1 MWKTLR
7 AGIGIRN
14 RKAGE
19 ITPCR
24 GLRWVL
30 LWAVVTCCLAS
41 CTTTYSIYYSDMLRG
56 KSALQLKDYEK
67 ARTSFEG
74 AAAANKDARSLA
86 YLATAEYKL
95 NHLDKAGI
103 YAQESLKLAP
113 YGYYSLRARG
123 YDALIQLRRD
133 RVKGLSAL
141 QDYVN
146 WYQLRD
152 PMMSIDDIR
161 VMMEKKE
168 IDLVTLE
175 RLIDEQAGQY
185 ETDIEDYQ
193 DLRTGFYERWSGGG
207 RF

>member
-1 MWKTLR
+1 MWETIR
-7 AGIGIRN
+7 AGVGIRN
-14 RKAGE
+14 RNPGE
-19 ITPCR
+19 IMPYR
-24 GLRWVL
+24 SLRCLL
-30 LWAVVTCCLAS
+30 LWAVVACCLAS
-41 CTTTYSIYYSDMLRG
+41 CTTTYGIYYGDMLRG

-67 ARTSFEG
+67 ARASFEG
-74 AAAANKDARSLA
+74 AAAANKDGKSIA

-95 NHLDKAGI
+95 NHLDKAGA
-103 YAQESLKLAP
+103 YAQESLELSP

-123 YDALIQLRRD
+123 YDALVQLRKD

-146 WYQLRD
+146 WYQLCD
-152 PMMSIDDIR
+152 PMMSIDEIR
-161 VMMEKKE
+161 VMMEKRE

-175 RLIDEQAGQY
+175 RLIDEQAGRY

-193 DLRTGFYERWSGGG
+193 DLRTGFYERWSGGD